1 MIDPVDETQ
10 LLRLSD
16 YQVAQAIL
24 GFTVDEARKIV
35 ADPVIVIRDM
45 VARGR
50 LRATGTGRYVKVRPV
65 PPETTESAPV
75 ALPPRPAPR
84 LPAQGCLF
92 EERSTR

>member
-16 YQVAQAIL
+16 YQMAQAIL

-35 ADPVIVIRDM
+35 TDPAPVIRDM

-50 LRATGTGRYVKVRPV
+50 LRPTGTGRYVKVRPV
-65 PPETTESAPV
+65 PPEPTESAPV
-75 ALPPRPAPR
+75 VLPPRPVPVP
-84 LPAQGCLF
+84 PAQGSLF
-92 EERSTR
+92 DERSAR

>member
-16 YQVAQAIL
+16 YQMTQAIL

-35 ADPVIVIRDM
+35 ADPVSVIRDM
-45 VARGR
+45 MARGR
-50 LRATGTGRYVKVRPV
+50 LRATSTGRYVKVRPE
-65 PPETTESAPV
+65 PPEPTESAPMV
-75 ALPPRPAPR
+75 LPPRTVPA

-92 EERSTR
+92 ERSA